1 MKDNIQ
7 VEAISNQSGDVPNQS
22 GVDLQELPEA
32 PTIEIDAGK
41 VVEEELKKREAVEF
55 AQN

>member
-22 GVDLQELPEA
+22 GVELEELPEA
-32 PTIEIDAGK
+32 PNNEAINEKIVEKIIEKND
-41 VVEEELKKREAVEF
+41 
-55 AQN
+55 